1 MIELVVALSLFLL
14 TLVLALRLNVALLG
28 LLTVGVVGAEVA
40 LLGYTRGL
48 VWQAVGWGALGLVAY
63 PLSLRPRARARRGG
77 RRSRR
82 SRSSRARR
90 NPTLHETTAPEL
102 EKRYEI
108 LDRIGIG
115 GMASVYKARRR
126 SDGRMVAL
134 KIPQDKFVS
143 DTRFVKRFH
152 REAEVLQKLKHPNI
166 VRVYD
171 HGAFG
176 DTHYIAM
183 EFLDGEELD
192 RLIENR
198 RLTVPAA
205 INIMRHV
212 ADALR
217 HIHAQGI
224 IHRDI
229 KPGNI
234 MVLRGAIGEDGRI
247 DPKGVRLM
255 DFGIAAGK
263 VLTRLTITGARI
275 GTPVYMSPEQA
286 KGQRI
291 DHRSDIYSLG
301 IVFYESLT
309 GQAPFQGGYESVIH
323 QQIYELPT
331 PPKQLNPEIPPP
343 INDLIMRMLAK
354 EADKRPSL
362 DEVIEKLKGKFKDT
376 QELDRPFYLAVAAE
390 AKRGSIRLLE
400 PDGTPLKLFSGV
412 GSAPGMF
419 ASPPLDLATDREGH
433 IWISVFEYGS
443 GQSRMVHRFDPE
455 GKLVASIGPYGV
467 KPGEFLYPA
476 SLTSSDLGELLVL
489 DSENHTIQRFDLAG
503 RPLGRFGGKGA
514 GKGLFDTPRKIV
526 ASRHFLYV
534 LDYGNRQVQRL
545 TLEGR
550 YLSRFAFRKSKG
562 SDELRVLS
570 GLGIDEADQLY
581 IFDADAQKIRKLNT
595 DGRVILSLPLPTM
608 QNEDPLSLVDI
619 VVDPQGI
626 VYAARR
632 GSTRIQRF
640 APDGDLLEPI
650 EVYAPVRGLELWKNP
665 RPEHAP
671 PAPEAAS

>member
-1 MIELVVALSLFLL
+1 MIEIAVALSLFLL
-14 TLVLALRLNVALLG
+14 TLVLTLRLNTSLLALLG
-28 LLTVGVVGAEVA
+28 IGVIGAEIA
-40 LLGYTRGL
+40 LLGYTGGA
-48 VWQAVGWGALGLVAY
+48 VWPALGLGSLGLLAY
-63 PLSLRPRARARRGG
+63 PVSVRPRSGRG
-77 RRSRR
+77 RRRR
-82 SRSSRARR
+82 RPRKTRGPRVRR
-90 NPTLHETTAPEL
+90 NPTLREAAAPEL

-115 GMASVYKARRR
+115 GMASVYKARRK

-143 DTRFVKRFH
+143 DNRFVKRFH

-183 EFLDGEELD
+183 EFLDGEEMD

-198 RLTVPAA
+198 RLSVQAS
-205 INIMRHV
+205 IHIMRHV

-234 MVLRGAIGEDGRI
+234 MVLRSAIDEKGNV

-331 PPKQLNPEIPPP
+331 PPKQLNPEIPGP
-343 INDLIMRMLAK
+343 INDLIMRMLTK
-354 EADKRPSL
+354 EADKRPGL
-362 DEVIEKLKGKFKDT
+362 EEVIDTLKGKFKNT
-376 QELDRPFYLAVAAE
+376 QELSRPFYLAVAAE

-412 GSAPGMF
+412 GTAPGMF
-419 ASPPLDLATDREGH
+419 ASPPLDLTVDRDGH
-433 IWISVFEYGS
+433 VWITVFEYGS
-443 GQSRMVHRFDPE
+443 GQSRMVHRFRPD

-467 KPGEFLYPA
+467 NPGEFLYPA
-476 SLTSSDLGELLVL
+476 SITSSDLGELLVL
-489 DSENHTIQRFDLAG
+489 DSESHAIQRFNLDG
-503 RPLGRFGGKGA
+503 TPLGRFGGKGA
-514 GKGLFDTPRKIV
+514 GKGEFNTPRKIV

-545 TLEGR
+545 SLEGR
-550 YLSRFAFRKSKG
+550 YLSRYAFRKSKG

-570 GLGIDEADQLY
+570 GLGVDDSNHLY
-581 IFDADAQKIRKLNT
+581 IFDADAQKIRKLGT
-595 DGRVILSLPLPTM
+595 EGEVLLSLSLPVM
-608 QNEDPLSLVDI
+608 QNEDPLSLVDVI
-619 VVDPQGI
+619 VDNSGI
-626 VYAARR
+626 IYAARR
-632 GSTRIQRF
+632 GSDRIHRYS
-640 APDGDLLEPI
+640 PDGEPLEPI
-650 EVYAPVRGLELWKNP
+650 EVYAPVRGLAMWKNP
-665 RPEHAP
+665 NPTTG
-671 PAPEAAS
+671 

>member
-1 MIELVVALSLFLL
+1 MIDYAIAASLFVL
-14 TLVLALRLNVALLG
+14 TLVLVLRLNTTLLG
-28 LLTVGVVGAEVA
+28 LLGLGVIGAEVA
-40 LLGYTRGL
+40 LLGYTGGAL
-48 VWQAVGWGALGLVAY
+48 WPALGLSTLGFVAY
-63 PLSLRPRARARRGG
+63 PVALRPSRSHKRRKRRPRRVRGARAV
-77 RRSRR
+77 
-82 SRSSRARR
+82 R
-90 NPTLHETTAPEL
+90 NPTLRDTTAPEL

-143 DTRFVKRFH
+143 DNRFVKRFH

-166 VRVYD
+166 VRVFD

-198 RLTVPAA
+198 RLSIQAA
-205 INIMRHV
+205 IHIMRHV

-234 MVLRGAIGEDGRI
+234 MILRSAIDEKDEV

-331 PPKQLNPEIPPP
+331 PPKQLNPEIPAP

-354 EADKRPSL
+354 EADKRPTL
-362 DEVIEKLKGKFKDT
+362 EEVIETLKGKFKDT
-376 QELDRPFYLAVAAE
+376 QELSRPFYLAVAAE

-412 GSAPGMF
+412 GTAPGMF
-419 ASPPLDLATDREGH
+419 ASPPLDLTVDHEGFV
-433 IWISVFEYGS
+433 WITVFEYGS
-443 GQSRMVHRFDPE
+443 GQSRMVHRFSPE

-467 KPGEFLYPA
+467 NPGEFLYPA
-476 SLTSSDLGELLVL
+476 SVAASEVGELLVL
-489 DSENHTIQRFDLAG
+489 DSENHTVQRFNLEG
-503 RPLGRFGGKGA
+503 QPLGRFGGKGA
-514 GKGLFDTPRKIV
+514 GRGLFNTPRKIV

-534 LDYGNRQVQRL
+534 LDYGNRQVQRFS
-545 TLEGR
+545 LEGR
-550 YLSRFAFRKSKG
+550 YLSRYAFRKSKG
-562 SDELRVLS
+562 TDELRVLS
-570 GLGIDEADQLY
+570 GLGVDEADHLY
-581 IFDADAQKIRKLNT
+581 IFDADAQKIRKL
-595 DGRVILSLPLPTM
+595 DAEGQVVVSLSMPAM
-608 QNEDPLSLVDI
+608 QNEDPLSLVDV
-619 VVDPQGI
+619 VVDDLGI
-626 VYAARR
+626 LYAARR
-632 GSTRIQRF
+632 GADRILRF
-640 APDGDLLEPI
+640 SPDGEPLDPI
-650 EVYAPVRGLELWKNP
+650 EVYAPVRGLALWRNP
-665 RPEHAP
+665 NREG
-671 PAPEAAS
+671 

>member
-1 MIELVVALSLFLL
+1 MIEAAVAVTLFFL
-14 TLVLALRLNVALLG
+14 TLVLALRLNPTLLG
-28 LLTVGVVGAEVA
+28 LLTVGAVGAEVA
-40 LLGYTRGL
+40 LLGYVRGAFL
-48 VWQAVGWGALGLVAY
+48 QALSWGLLGMLAV
-63 PLSLRPRARARRGG
+63 PISLRARARVRRSG
-77 RRSRR
+77 RRGRR
-82 SRSSRARR
+82 GRGAAARR
-90 NPTLHETTAPEL
+90 NPTLHEVTTPEL

-115 GMASVYKARRR
+115 GMASVYKARRK

-134 KIPQDKFVS
+134 KIPQEKFVS
-143 DTRFVKRFH
+143 DSRFVRRFH

-183 EFLDGEELD
+183 EYLDGEELD

-198 RLTVPAA
+198 RLSVPAV

-212 ADALR
+212 ADALK

-234 MVLRGAIGEDGRI
+234 MILRGAVDEDGNI
-247 DPKGVRLM
+247 DPRGVRLM

-301 IVFYESLT
+301 IVLYESLT

-331 PPKQLNPEIPPP
+331 PPKQLNPEIPPQ
-343 INDLIMRMLAK
+343 INDLIMRMLSK

-362 DEVIEKLKGKFKDT
+362 DEVIEKLQGKFTDT
-376 QELDRPFYLAVAAE
+376 QELSRPYYLAVAAE

-419 ASPPLDLATDREGH
+419 ASPPLDLTADREGYV
-433 IWISVFEYGS
+433 WISVFEYGS
-443 GQSRMVHRFDPE
+443 GQSRMVHRFSPE
-455 GKLVASIGPYGV
+455 GELVNSIGPYGV

-476 SLTSSDLGELLVL
+476 SLTASEMGELLVL
-489 DSENHTIQRFDLAG
+489 DSENHTIQRFSLAG
-503 RPLGRFGGKGA
+503 EPLGRFGGKGP
-514 GKGLFDTPRKIV
+514 GKGQFDTPRKIV

-570 GLGIDEADQLY
+570 GLGIDDADHLY
-581 IFDADAQKIRKLNT
+581 IFDADAQKIRKLDT
-595 DGRVILSLPLPTM
+595 DGQVLASLPLPAM

-626 VYAARR
+626 LYAARR

-640 APDGDLLEPI
+640 GPGGEQLEPI
-650 EVYAPVRGLELWKNP
+650 EVYAPVRGLDLWKNP
-665 RPEHAP
+665 HPDG
-671 PAPEAAS
+671 AAFEESFL

>member
-1 MIELVVALSLFLL
+1 MIELTVAFSLFFL
-14 TLVLALRLNVALLG
+14 TLVLALRLNTSLLALLG
-28 LLTVGVVGAEVA
+28 VGVIGADAA
-40 LLGYTRGL
+40 LLGFSGGAVWPALGL
-48 VWQAVGWGALGLVAY
+48 GALGLLAY
-63 PLSLRPRARARRGG
+63 PISLSPRQTRGRRRRRPRKARG
-77 RRSRR
+77 
-82 SRSSRARR
+82 SRAGRS
-90 NPTLHETTAPEL
+90 PTLREMTAPEL

-115 GMASVYKARRR
+115 GMASVYKARRK
-126 SDGRMVAL
+126 SDGSMVAL

-198 RLTVPAA
+198 RLSVRAS
-205 INIMRHV
+205 IDIMRHV

-234 MVLRGAIGEDGRI
+234 MILRSAIDDKGNV
-247 DPKGVRLM
+247 DPGGVRLM
-255 DFGIAAGK
+255 DFGIAASK

-331 PPKQLNPEIPPP
+331 PPRQLNPEIPGP
-343 INDLIMRMLAK
+343 INDLIMKMLAK

-362 DEVIEKLKGKFKDT
+362 EEVIETLKGEFKDT
-376 QELDRPFYLAVAAE
+376 QELSRPFYLAVAAE

-412 GSAPGMF
+412 GTAPGMF
-419 ASPPLDLATDREGH
+419 ASPPLDLTVDREGH
-433 IWISVFEYGS
+433 IWITVFEYGS
-443 GQSRMVHRFDPE
+443 GQSRMVHRFNPE

-467 KPGEFLYPA
+467 KSGEFLYPA
-476 SLTSSDLGELLVL
+476 SVTASELGELLVL
-489 DSENHTIQRFDLAG
+489 DSENHVIQRFNLEG
-503 RPLGRFGGKGA
+503 QPLGRFGGKGT
-514 GKGLFDTPRKIV
+514 GKGQFNTPRKIV

-534 LDYGNRQVQRL
+534 LDYGNRQVQRF

-550 YLSRFAFRKSKG
+550 YLSRYAFRKSKG

-570 GLGIDEADQLY
+570 GLGIDDADHLY
-581 IFDADAQKIRKLNT
+581 IFDADAQKIRKLNA
-595 DGRVILSLPLPTM
+595 DGQVVTSLSLPAM
-608 QNEDPLSLVDI
+608 QNEDPLSLVDV
-619 VVDPQGI
+619 VVDNLGI
-626 VYAARR
+626 LYAARR
-632 GSTRIQRF
+632 GSDRIQRF
-640 APDGDLLEPI
+640 SPDGERLDPI
-650 EVYAPVRGLELWKNP
+650 EIYAPVRGLALWKNP
-665 RPEHAP
+665 NPTD
-671 PAPEAAS
+671 

>member
-1 MIELVVALSLFLL
+1 MIEILIASTLFAL
-14 TLVLALRLNVALLG
+14 TLVLALRLSNPLLG
-28 LLTVGVVGAEVA
+28 LLTVGIMGAEAA
-40 LLGYTRGL
+40 LLGATGGR
-48 VWQAVGWGALGLVAY
+48 VWQALGWGLLGL
-63 PLSLRPRARARRGG
+63 LSLPPLRAPTRRRRPRRSRKSARARRH
-77 RRSRR
+77 
-82 SRSSRARR
+82 
-90 NPTLHETTAPEL
+90 PTLQQEATSPEL

-115 GMASVYKARRR
+115 GMASVFKARRR

-134 KIPQDKFVS
+134 KIPQEKFVGDS
-143 DTRFVKRFH
+143 RFVKRFH
-152 REAEVLQKLKHPNI
+152 REAEVLQRLKHPNI
-166 VRVYD
+166 VHVYE

-198 RLTVPAA
+198 RISVRTA
-205 INIMRHV
+205 INIMRYV

-217 HIHAQGI
+217 YIHAQGI

-234 MVLRGAIGEDGRI
+234 MLLRNAIDDRGRV
-247 DPKGVRLM
+247 DQHGVRLM

-331 PPKQLNPEIPPP
+331 PPKQLNPEIPNP
-343 INDLIMRMLAK
+343 INDLIMRMLSK
-354 EADKRPSL
+354 EVEKRPSL
-362 DEVIEKLKGKFKDT
+362 DEVIEVLKGKYKDT
-376 QELDRPFYLAVAAE
+376 QELSSPFYLAVAAE

-400 PDGTPLKLFSGV
+400 ADGTPLKLFSGV
-412 GSAPGMF
+412 GTAPGMF
-419 ASPPLDLATDREGH
+419 SSPPLDIATDPEGGV
-433 IWISVFEYGS
+433 WVSVFEYGS
-443 GQSRMVHRFDPE
+443 GQSRMVHRFDRE
-455 GKLVASIGPYGV
+455 GKLATSLGPYGV

-476 SLTSSDLGELLVL
+476 SLTVALTGELLVL
-489 DSENHTIQRFDLAG
+489 DSESHLIQRFSLDG
-503 RPLGRFGGKGA
+503 SPLGRFGGKGT
-514 GKGLFDTPRKIV
+514 GKGTFDTPRKLV
-526 ASRHFLYV
+526 ASRHFLFV

-545 TLEGR
+545 SLEGN
-550 YLSRFAFRKSKG
+550 YLSRYAFRKAKG
-562 SDELRVLS
+562 SNELRVIS
-570 GLGIDEADQLY
+570 GLGVDQSGNLY
-581 IFDADAQKIRKLNT
+581 VFDADAQKIRKLNLE
-595 DGRVILSLPLPTM
+595 GRVSMSLSLPTS
-608 QNEDPLSLVDI
+608 QTEDPLSLVDI
-619 VVDPQGI
+619 VVDDNGTI
-626 VYAARR
+626 YAARR
-632 GSTRIQRF
+632 GSTRIHRF
-640 APDGDLLEPI
+640 SANGDVMDPI
-650 EVYAPVRGLELWKNP
+650 EVYAPIRGLALWRNP
-665 RPEHAP
+665 
-671 PAPEAAS
+671 AATQ

>member
-1 MIELVVALSLFLL
+1 MIEYTVALSLFLL
-14 TLVLALRLNVALLG
+14 TLVLALRLNTSLMALLG
-28 LLTVGVVGAEVA
+28 VGVIGAEVA
-40 LLGYTRGL
+40 LLGYAGG
-48 VWQAVGWGALGLVAY
+48 AVGPALGLGSLGLVAY
-63 PLSLRPRARARRGG
+63 PVALRPARAR
-77 RRSRR
+77 SRR
-82 SRSSRARR
+82 KRRPRRARGPKARR
-90 NPTLHETTAPEL
+90 NPTLRETTAPEL
-102 EKRYEI
+102 ERRYEI

-115 GMASVYKARRR
+115 GMASVYKARRK

-134 KIPQDKFVS
+134 KIPQEKFVS

-234 MVLRGAIGEDGRI
+234 MILRSAIDEEGRV

-331 PPKQLNPEIPPP
+331 PPKQLNPEIPAP

-354 EADKRPSL
+354 EADKRPTL
-362 DEVIEKLKGKFKDT
+362 EEVIETLKGKFKDT
-376 QELDRPFYLAVAAE
+376 QELSRPFYLAVAAE

-412 GSAPGMF
+412 GTAPGMF
-419 ASPPLDLATDREGH
+419 ASPPLDLTVDREGH
-433 IWISVFEYGS
+433 VWITVFEYGS
-443 GQSRMVHRFDPE
+443 GQSRMVHRFSPE

-476 SLTSSDLGELLVL
+476 SVTASELGELLVL
-489 DSENHTIQRFDLAG
+489 DSENHVIQRFNLEG
-503 RPLGRFGGKGA
+503 TPLGRFGGKGA
-514 GKGLFDTPRKIV
+514 GKGQFNTPRKIV

-534 LDYGNRQVQRL
+534 LDYGNRQVQRFS
-545 TLEGR
+545 LEGR
-550 YLSRFAFRKSKG
+550 YLSRYAFRKSKG

-570 GLGIDEADQLY
+570 GLGIDEADHLY
-581 IFDADAQKIRKLNT
+581 IFDADAQKIRKL
-595 DGRVILSLPLPTM
+595 DPEGKVIQSLALPAM
-608 QNEDPLSLVDI
+608 QNEDPLSLVDV
-619 VVDPQGI
+619 VVDSLGI
-626 VYAARR
+626 LYAARR
-632 GSTRIQRF
+632 GSDRIHRF
-640 APDGDLLEPI
+640 SADGEPLEPI
-650 EVYAPVRGLELWKNP
+650 EVYAPVRGLALWKNP
-665 RPEHAP
+665 NPGG
-671 PAPEAAS
+671 

>member
-1 MIELVVALSLFLL
+1 MIELSVALSLFIL
-14 TLVLALRLNVALLG
+14 TLVLTLRLETPLLAVLGIGAIGAEAALLG
-28 LLTVGVVGAEVA
+28 LTGGSYWPVLGLGTLGFFAYPVA
-40 LLGYTRGL
+40 LGPRPVRKTR
-48 VWQAVGWGALGLVAY
+48 
-63 PLSLRPRARARRGG
+63 

-82 SRSSRARR
+82 NHRRARVRR
-90 NPTLHETTAPEL
+90 NTTLREATAPEL

-108 LDRIGIG
+108 LDRIGVG
-115 GMASVYKARRR
+115 GMASVYKARRKN
-126 SDGRMVAL
+126 DGRMVAL

-171 HGAFG
+171 HGSYG

-192 RLIENR
+192 RLIENK
-198 RLTVPAA
+198 RLSVHSS
-205 INIMRHV
+205 IHIMRHV

-234 MVLRGAIGEDGRI
+234 MILRSAIDEKGNV
-247 DPKGVRLM
+247 DPGGVRLM

-331 PPKQLNPEIPPP
+331 PPKQLNPEIPAP
-343 INDLIMRMLAK
+343 INDLIMRMLSK
-354 EADKRPSL
+354 EADKRPAL
-362 DEVIEKLKGKFKDT
+362 EEVIEVLKGKFKDT
-376 QELDRPFYLAVAAE
+376 QELSRPFYLAVAAE

-412 GSAPGMF
+412 GTAPGMF
-419 ASPPLDLATDREGH
+419 ASPPLDLTVDREGH
-433 IWISVFEYGS
+433 VWITVFEYGS
-443 GQSRMVHRFDPE
+443 GQSRMVHRFSPE
-455 GKLVASIGPYGV
+455 GKLVTSLGPYGV

-476 SLTSSDLGELLVL
+476 SVTASELGELLVL
-489 DSENHTIQRFDLAG
+489 DSENHVIQRFNLEG
-503 RPLGRFGGKGA
+503 TPLGRFGGKGA
-514 GKGLFDTPRKIV
+514 GKGLFNTPRKIV

-545 TLEGR
+545 SLEGR
-550 YLSRFAFRKSKG
+550 YLSRYAFRKSKG

-570 GLGIDEADQLY
+570 GLGIDEADHLY
-581 IFDADAQKIRKLNT
+581 IFDADAQKIRKL
-595 DGRVILSLPLPTM
+595 DAEGRVVLSLALPAM
-608 QNEDPLSLVDI
+608 QNEDPLSLVDV
-619 VVDPQGI
+619 VVDSMG
-626 VYAARR
+626 VLYASRR
-632 GSTRIQRF
+632 GSDRIHRF
-640 APDGDLLEPI
+640 SADGEPIEPI
-650 EVYAPVRGLELWKNP
+650 EVYAPVRGLALWKNP
-665 RPEHAP
+665 NPGG
-671 PAPEAAS
+671 

>member
-1 MIELVVALSLFLL
+1 MIEYTVAFLLFLL
-14 TLVLALRLNVALLG
+14 TLVLSLRLSTMLLVLLG
-28 LLTVGVVGAEVA
+28 LGAIGAEAA
-40 LLGYTRGL
+40 LLSYAGGALGPVLGL
-48 VWQAVGWGALGLVAY
+48 GALGLVAY
-63 PLSLRPRARARRGG
+63 PVSFRPVRGRAQHK

-82 SRSSRARR
+82 SRGPKTRR
-90 NPTLHETTAPEL
+90 NPTLRETTAPEL
-102 EKRYEI
+102 ERRYEI

-115 GMASVYKARRR
+115 GMASVYKARRK

-134 KIPQDKFVS
+134 KIPQEKFVS

-198 RLTVPAA
+198 RLSVRTS
-205 INIMRHV
+205 IQIMRRV

-234 MVLRGAIGEDGRI
+234 MILRNAIDEEGGV
-247 DPKGVRLM
+247 DPTGVRLM

-331 PPKQLNPEIPPP
+331 PPKQLNPEIPVP

-354 EADKRPSL
+354 EADKRPTL
-362 DEVIEKLKGKFKDT
+362 EEVIEVLKGKFKDT
-376 QELDRPFYLAVAAE
+376 QELSRAFYLAVAAE

-400 PDGTPLKLFSGV
+400 PDGTPIKLFSGV
-412 GSAPGMF
+412 GTAPGMF
-419 ASPPLDLATDREGH
+419 ASPPLDLTVDREGH
-433 IWISVFEYGS
+433 VWITVFEYGS
-443 GQSRMVHRFDPE
+443 GQSRMVHRFSPE

-476 SLTSSDLGELLVL
+476 SVAASDLGELLVL
-489 DSENHTIQRFDLAG
+489 DSESHMIQRFNLEGA
-503 RPLGRFGGKGA
+503 PLGRFGGKGA
-514 GKGLFDTPRKIV
+514 GKGRFNTPRKIV

-534 LDYGNRQVQRL
+534 LDYGNRQVQRFS
-545 TLEGR
+545 LEGR
-550 YLSRFAFRKSKG
+550 YLSRYAFRKAKG
-562 SDELRVLS
+562 SDELRMLS
-570 GLGIDEADQLY
+570 GLGIDEADYLY
-581 IFDADAQKIRKLNT
+581 IFDADAQKIRKL
-595 DGRVILSLPLPTM
+595 DPEGKVVLSLALPLM
-608 QNEDPLSLVDI
+608 QSEDPLSLVDI
-619 VVDPQGI
+619 VVDSLGI
-626 VYAARR
+626 LYAARR
-632 GSTRIQRF
+632 GSVRIHRF
-640 APDGDLLEPI
+640 SAEGEPI
-650 EVYAPVRGLELWKNP
+650 EPIEAYAPMRGLALWKNP
-665 RPEHAP
+665 NP
-671 PAPEAAS
+671 SG

>member
-1 MIELVVALSLFLL
+1 MTEIIIALSLFVL
-14 TLVLALRLNVALLG
+14 TLGLTLRLSNTLLA
-28 LLTVGVVGAEVA
+28 LLTVGVIGAEAA
-40 LLGYTRGL
+40 LLGVSGGQ
-48 VWQAVGWGALGLVAY
+48 VWQAVGWGALGLLAMP
-63 PLSLRPRARARRGG
+63 PLRAPSRRRPRRRVRRA
-77 RRSRR
+77 SKQ
-82 SRSSRARR
+82 RR
-90 NPTLHETTAPEL
+90 NPTLQETTSPEL

-115 GMASVYKARRR
+115 GMASVFKARRR

-134 KIPQDKFVS
+134 KIPQDKFVG

-152 REAEVLQKLKHPNI
+152 REAEVLQRLKHPNI
-166 VRVYD
+166 VRVFE
-171 HGAFG
+171 HGSFG

-198 RLTVPAA
+198 RIQVKTA
-205 INIMRHV
+205 INIMRYV

-217 HIHAQGI
+217 YIHAQGI

-234 MVLRGAIGEDGRI
+234 MLLRDAIDEDGRV
-247 DPKGVRLM
+247 DQHGVRLM

-331 PPKQLNPEIPPP
+331 PPKQLNPEIPGP
-343 INDLIMRMLAK
+343 INDLIMRMLHK
-354 EADKRPSL
+354 EVDKRPSL
-362 DEVIEKLKGKFKDT
+362 DEVIEVLKGRYKDT
-376 QELDRPFYLAVAAE
+376 QELHQPFYLAVAAE

-400 PDGTPLKLFSGV
+400 ADGTPIKLFSGV
-412 GSAPGMF
+412 GTAPGMF
-419 ASPPLDLATDREGH
+419 ASPPLDIATDPEGGV
-433 IWISVFEYGS
+433 WVSVFEYGS
-443 GQSRMVHRFDPE
+443 GQSRMVHRFDRE
-455 GKLVASIGPYGV
+455 GKLAKSIGPYGV
-467 KPGEFLYPA
+467 KAGEFLYPA
-476 SLTSSDLGELLVL
+476 SLTVSPLGELVVL
-489 DSENHTIQRFDLAG
+489 DSENHIIQRFSLEG
-503 RPLGRFGGKGA
+503 EPLGRFGSKGSGKGT
-514 GKGLFDTPRKIV
+514 FDTPRKLV
-526 ASRHFLYV
+526 ASRHFLFV

-545 TLEGR
+545 SLEGD
-550 YLSRFAFRKSKG
+550 YLSRYAFRKTKG
-562 SDELRVLS
+562 SNELRVIS
-570 GLGIDEADQLY
+570 GLGVDAASNLY
-581 IFDADAQKIRKLNT
+581 VFDADSQKIRKLNLE
-595 DGRVILSLPLPTM
+595 GQVQMSLPLPTL

-619 VVDPQGI
+619 VVDDDGVI
-626 VYAARR
+626 YASRR
-632 GSTRIQRF
+632 GSTRIHRF
-640 APDGDLLEPI
+640 SSSGDVLEPL
-650 EVYAPVRGLELWKNP
+650 EVYAPVRGLAIWRNP
-665 RPEHAP
+665 ATG
-671 PAPEAAS
+671 